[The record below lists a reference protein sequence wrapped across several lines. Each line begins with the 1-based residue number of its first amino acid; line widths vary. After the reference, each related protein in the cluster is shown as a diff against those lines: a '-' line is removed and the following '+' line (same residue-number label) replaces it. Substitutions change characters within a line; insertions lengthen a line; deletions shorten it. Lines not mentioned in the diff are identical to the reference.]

1 MMTTIPETRYHM
13 IAVCGAGVCDAATAA
28 QAEEVGRRIA
38 EAGAALVCGGL
49 GGVMEA
55 ACRGARAAGG
65 LTIGILPGDD
75 PAAANAAVQVAVAS
89 GMGQA
94 RNVIIVQTA
103 AVVIAVGGAYGTL
116 SEIALARKCGRPV
129 VGLQSWELG
138 QDAQGAPHIMPAQT
152 PAEAVA
158 LALRVLQQGSS

>member
-1 MMTTIPETRYHM
+1 MTHVSSDIRYPV
-13 IAVCGAGVCDAATAA
+13 IAVCGAGTCDAATAA
-28 QAEEVGRRIA
+28 LAEEVGRRIA

-55 ACRGARAAGG
+55 ACRGALAAGG
-65 LTIGILPGDD
+65 LTIGILPGDN
-75 PAAANAAVQVAVAS
+75 PAAANAAVRVPVAS

-94 RNVIIVQTA
+94 RNGIIVQTA
-103 AVVIAVGGAYGTL
+103 AVIIAVGGAYGTL

-129 VGLQSWELG
+129 IGLHTWDLG
-138 QDAQGAPHIMPAQT
+138 QDAQGNPHIIPAQT

-158 LALRVLQQGSS
+158 LAQQMIQPGGA

>member
-1 MMTTIPETRYHM
+1 MTSAQPIARHAV
-13 IAVCGAGVCDAATAA
+13 IAVCGAGTCDAATAA
-28 QAEEVGRRIA
+28 LAEEVGRRIA
-38 EAGAALVCGGL
+38 ESGAALVCGGL

-55 ACRGARAAGG
+55 ACRGALAAGG
-65 LTIGILPGDD
+65 LTIGILPGDE

-129 VGLQSWELG
+129 IGLQSWELG
-138 QDAQGAPHIMPAQT
+138 QDAQGYPHIIPAQSA
-152 PAEAVA
+152 AEAVA
-158 LALRVLQQGSS
+158 LAQRMLQ

>member
-1 MMTTIPETRYHM
+1 MTSAQLIARHPV
-13 IAVCGAGVCDAATAA
+13 IAVCGAGTCDAATAA
-28 QAEEVGRRIA
+28 LAEEVGRRIA
-38 EAGAALVCGGL
+38 ESGAALVCGGL

-55 ACRGARAAGG
+55 ACRGALAAGG

-75 PAAANAAVQVAVAS
+75 PAAANAAVQVPIAS
-89 GMGQA
+89 GMGHA

-129 VGLQSWELG
+129 VGLHSWELG
-138 QDAQGAPHIMPAQT
+138 QDAQGHPHMIPAKT
-152 PAEAVA
+152 AAEAVA
-158 LALRVLQQGSS
+158 LAQRMLQERSP

>member
-1 MMTTIPETRYHM
+1 MTSAQQPVARHAV
-13 IAVCGAGVCDAATAA
+13 IAVCGAGTCDAATAA
-28 QAEEVGRRIA
+28 LAEEVGRRIA
-38 EAGAALVCGGL
+38 ESGAALICGGL

-55 ACRGARAAGG
+55 ACRGALAAGG
-65 LTIGILPGDD
+65 LTIGILPGDE

-129 VGLQSWELG
+129 IGLQSWELG
-138 QDAQGAPHIMPAQT
+138 QDAQGHPHIIPAQT
-152 PAEAVA
+152 AAEAVA
-158 LALRVLQQGSS
+158 LAQRMLQ

>member
-1 MMTTIPETRYHM
+1 M
-13 IAVCGAGVCDAATAA
+13 IAVCGAGTCDTATAA
-28 QAEEVGRRIA
+28 VAEEVGRRIA

-55 ACRGARAAGG
+55 ACRGALAAGG

-103 AVVIAVGGAYGTL
+103 AVIIAVGGAYGTL

-129 VGLQSWELG
+129 IGLQTWDLG
-138 QDAQGAPHIMPAQT
+138 QDAQGHPHIIPAQT

-158 LALRVLQQGSS
+158 LAQRMLAQDSP

>member
-1 MMTTIPETRYHM
+1 MTSTQPIAHHRI
-13 IAVCGAGVCDAATAA
+13 IAVCGAGTCDTATTAL
-28 QAEEVGRRIA
+28 AEEVGRRIA

-55 ACRGARAAGG
+55 ACRGALAAGG

-75 PAAANAAVQVAVAS
+75 PAAANAAVQVPIAS

-103 AVVIAVGGAYGTL
+103 AVIIAVGGAYGTL
-116 SEIALARKCGRPV
+116 SEIALARKSGRPV
-129 VGLQSWELG
+129 IGLQSWELG
-138 QDAQGAPHIMPAQT
+138 QDAQGHPHIIRAQT
-152 PAEAVA
+152 AAEAVA
-158 LALRVLQQGSS
+158 LAQQVLQQQSP